1 MVNIAKNFEQ
11 QCNGRAY
18 PAIIPT
24 AHVIAPYHC
33 FQLFCR
39 VIRTSSAVAVKQL
52 VRYTIRLLGLCVI
65 PTSRG
70 EKSCRFIR
78 EIPLILEPLVFLV
91 QPLYLASQLT
101 DLFRQA
107 HCVFGG
113 SLLDVQVAVLCRLHP
128 PENRMELRR
137 RTVKHESQTTC

>member
-1 MVNIAKNFEQ
+1 MVNIALHISLKNMVNIAKNFEQ

-24 AHVIAPYHC
+24 AHVIAPYYC

-65 PTSRG
+65 PTARG

-78 EIPLILEPLVFLV
+78 EMPLILEPLVFLV
-91 QPLYLASQLT
+91 QPLCLASQRP
-101 DLFRQA
+101 DLLRQA
-107 HCVFGG
+107 HCYFVRFTRTIM
-113 SLLDVQVAVLCRLHP
+113 AH
-128 PENRMELRR
+128 ELRQFIKKQR
-137 RTVKHESQTTC
+137 

>member
-1 MVNIAKNFEQ
+1 MVNIALHISLKNFEQ
-11 QCNGRAY
+11 QRNGRAY

-65 PTSRG
+65 PTARG

-78 EIPLILEPLVFLV
+78 EIPLSWSRLFSLFSRFASLRSYRISSARLIVIL
-91 QPLYLASQLT
+91 
-101 DLFRQA
+101 
-107 HCVFGG
+107 CG
-113 SLLDVQVAVLCRLHP
+113 
-128 PENRMELRR
+128 LRG
-137 RTVKHESQTTC
+137 Q